1 MTAKTAAGNIWK
13 AESRQRIALAA
24 GFPRPLPEIHSAAGR
39 ADGLMIIPPHPFDI
53 ARREIAA
60 ERQQRFLLPAGI
72 VIVGRR
78 ARGEQAADFAEVDI
92 ACEDLGE

>member
-1 MTAKTAAGNIWK
+1 
-13 AESRQRIALAA
+13 
-24 GFPRPLPEIHSAAGR
+24 
-39 ADGLMIIPPHPFDI
+39 MIIPPHPFDI